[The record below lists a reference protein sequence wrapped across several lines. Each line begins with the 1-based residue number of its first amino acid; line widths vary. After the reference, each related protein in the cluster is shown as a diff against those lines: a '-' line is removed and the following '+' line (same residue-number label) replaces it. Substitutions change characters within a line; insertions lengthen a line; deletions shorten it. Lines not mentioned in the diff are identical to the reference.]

1 MSGRSSS
8 PGPNR
13 VVVETPCANLV
24 INTQIATPIPGV
36 VSTLKKGDILEVSVA
51 SATGPIN
58 LITSKGKLA
67 GSILSRNQ
75 ARLLSCINSGT
86 EFVAEVISVK
96 GAHCEV
102 QIRAK

>member
-8 PGPNR
+8 PSASRG
-13 VVVETPCANLV
+13 VTETACADLV
-24 INTQIATPIPGV
+24 INTQIATPVPDV
-36 VSTLKKGDILEVSVA
+36 VSTLKEGDILEVSVA

-58 LITSKGKLA
+58 LITSKRKLA
-67 GSILSRNQ
+67 GSVLSRNQ
-75 ARLLSCINSGT
+75 ARLLSCINNGT
-86 EFVAEVISVK
+86 EFVAEVLSVK